1 MTGSDCGRGVS
12 PISSSDPQQNRGP
25 ATNSSRGGGHKW
37 GTTKSSKDSL
47 VASTMRG
54 SSSTSMPP
62 IIRGG
67 LANAPHLHIRG
78 KVSRPRL
85 IATTLPHLL
94 RLHNQIRL
102 DHRSNLLLPLHLGRE
117 MTTCQRSSLHLEE
130 QHNSRP
136 QLLQGVKETNPGQYT
151 SNLLAIRTVA
161 SYIVL
166 YTMHVA
172 MSFMSL
178 KFYINFVG
186 FGLNTVLF
194 WLVVK

>member
-1 MTGSDCGRGVS
+1 
-12 PISSSDPQQNRGP
+12 
-25 ATNSSRGGGHKW
+25 
-37 GTTKSSKDSL
+37 
-47 VASTMRG
+47 
-54 SSSTSMPP
+54 MPP
-62 IIRGG
+62 IIRRDWQMSLTSTQG
-67 LANAPHLHIRG
+67 G

-85 IATTLPHLL
+85 IVTTLPHPL
-94 RLHNQIRL
+94 RLRNQIRL

-117 MTTCQRSSLHLEE
+117 MTCQRSSLHLEE

-136 QLLQGVKETNPGQYT
+136 QLLQGAKETNPGQCT
-151 SNLLAIRTVA
+151 SNLLAIRTVS